1 MSLQELIAPVS
12 DSLTP
17 TERRISALL
26 IQDATLLAFGT
37 VSDIA
42 ERVGTS
48 RPSIVRFATKLG
60 FDGFTDLQNWMRQ
73 DLTRQLNSP
82 TRRVRLREGQATP
95 VRESINNALRHALD
109 TLTDE
114 RLTTLATPIAK
125 ARAVWILSGE
135 TSMAGAT
142 VLTSGLSMVRD
153 HINLVHEQTAA
164 RQLCGAQRDDAAVI
178 FDFARYRRH
187 SVVTARALA
196 KQGVTIIAITDS
208 PLSPLAS
215 LTKTWCQLIIPA
227 VGPFDKRP
235 PRRAHSRTHHSARR
249 AAPRQEGPCPHRP
262 PRRTLATTRHIPR
275 IRPASAE
282 NERFTDRSK
291 PPPAHDPAEIEA
303 APRTQPRRQLIR
315 RPAACRPTP
324 AHHQTP
330 RVPPA
335 SPCRP
340 SGRSGRPRRTRR

>member
-227 VGPFDKRP
+227 VGPFDSALPAVLTAELITARVVRLLGKKAHARIDRLEELWQQLGTFLEYVPRQQKMNGSPIDQSRP
-235 PRRAHSRTHHSARR
+235 PRTT
-249 AAPRQEGPCPHRP
+249 P
-262 PRRTLATTRHIPR
+262 P
-275 IRPASAE
+275 
-282 NERFTDRSK
+282 K
-291 PPPAHDPAEIEA
+291 
-303 APRTQPRRQLIR
+303 
-315 RPAACRPTP
+315 
-324 AHHQTP
+324 
-330 RVPPA
+330 
-335 SPCRP
+335 
-340 SGRSGRPRRTRR
+340 